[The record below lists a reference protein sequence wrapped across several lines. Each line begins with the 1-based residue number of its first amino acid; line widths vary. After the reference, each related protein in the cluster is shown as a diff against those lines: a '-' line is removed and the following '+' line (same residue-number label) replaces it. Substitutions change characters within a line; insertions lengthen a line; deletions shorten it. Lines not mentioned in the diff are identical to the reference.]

1 MTPRFAG
8 VLIVGPAAPKRL
20 GRRYPAPMNDYRDV
34 ALEVARRAAALA
46 RDAPDADEDDARI
59 RARWAAPTWM
69 TTRSWWAIGLA
80 ALLMVVALPM
90 WRLVADRSGPEA
102 RVSSAPLPGPDDAGR
117 MPHTGVAASTAGN
130 GGRDSAQSAP
140 GTATRTRSAETF
152 HRRSDLTAQP
162 APGAGSESGMG
173 RKERAAKAQSTAAT
187 ATVADLP
194 APADVSPPAAQAA
207 RTTAL
212 TLQVA
217 SFSSR
222 RNAGRALAELQRAA
236 VDGARL
242 QQVHVGGKKFW
253 RLRVGPIDA
262 ARVPDVAA
270 RIARLGFEQ
279 PQPVRLTSLDDGAR
293 DSPR

>member
-1 MTPRFAG
+1 
-8 VLIVGPAAPKRL
+8 
-20 GRRYPAPMNDYRDV
+20 
-34 ALEVARRAAALA
+34 
-46 RDAPDADEDDARI
+46 
-59 RARWAAPTWM
+59 
-69 TTRSWWAIGLA
+69 
-80 ALLMVVALPM
+80 
-90 WRLVADRSGPEA
+90 
-102 RVSSAPLPGPDDAGR
+102 
-117 MPHTGVAASTAGN
+117 
-130 GGRDSAQSAP
+130 
-140 GTATRTRSAETF
+140 
-152 HRRSDLTAQP
+152 
-162 APGAGSESGMG
+162 MG

-194 APADVSPPAAQAA
+194 APADVSPLAAQVA
-207 RTTAL
+207 RTTAI

-279 PQPVRLTSLDDGAR
+279 PQPVRVTSLGDGAR